1 MHDIVVR
8 PFVFDFDSAAVAAGR
23 SSDAVD
29 QLNSERPRTSLA
41 SPMSRGFGPAMKGKG
56 FTIVPSLRR
65 GLPTSIRLPIRTGLA
80 AILGHDSLHIG
91 GSVRE
96 AYDYEGKPEDA
107 PTQPASMWRKVAC
120 HTTIQSLVDSYCGGT
135 ACFTRTMPSPEVIG
149 EFLSARQVPKVTCT
163 ISGLGNRHP
172 AFTSTWFAADFR
184 STLAT
189 IRQ

>member
-41 SPMSRGFGPAMKGKG
+41 SPMSRGFGPAMKGKV

-65 GLPTSIRLPIRTGLA
+65 GLPTSIRLPIRTSLA
-80 AILGHDSLHIG
+80 AIIGHDSLHIG
-91 GSVRE
+91 GSGRE

-107 PTQPASMWRKVAC
+107 PTQPALCGERLPVTRRSKVLLIRTAAERLALRGRC
-120 HTTIQSLVDSYCGGT
+120 H
-135 ACFTRTMPSPEVIG
+135 P
-149 EFLSARQVPKVTCT
+149 PK
-163 ISGLGNRHP
+163 
-172 AFTSTWFAADFR
+172 
-184 STLAT
+184 
-189 IRQ
+189 